1 MRRIII
7 LIAVISVLGFVTLEQ
22 KRWNLRPYREI
33 SYSHLNTIYLD
44 EIHKTIGLMD
54 EYDELKTEL
63 LNNETLSEAKDKRF
77 LTLQKELKKKKREL
91 RLIKL
96 ELIVKKYKINLLLTI
111 IAGISS
117 LYLIVIGSVML
128 YKNFPVIRLKKRK
141 KVRGKIIEEPPQEVY
156 ISPGDLR
163 RRTETGFL
171 TKKEAEDWLRYNPSF
186 WCSYCGGRLKGE
198 YVGKI
203 QKVTFLRNPP
213 EGAMDLKIILAE
225 LWYAYPV
232 SRVKCT
238 RCGRIV
244 EF

>member
-77 LTLQKELKKKKREL
+77 ITLQKELKKKKE
-91 RLIKL
+91 
-96 ELIVKKYKINLLLTI
+96 N
-111 IAGISS
+111 
-117 LYLIVIGSVML
+117 
-128 YKNFPVIRLKKRK
+128 
-141 KVRGKIIEEPPQEVY
+141 
-156 ISPGDLR
+156 
-163 RRTETGFL
+163 
-171 TKKEAEDWLRYNPSF
+171 KEAEDWLRYNPSF

-213 EGAMDLKIILAE
+213 EGAKDLKIILAE